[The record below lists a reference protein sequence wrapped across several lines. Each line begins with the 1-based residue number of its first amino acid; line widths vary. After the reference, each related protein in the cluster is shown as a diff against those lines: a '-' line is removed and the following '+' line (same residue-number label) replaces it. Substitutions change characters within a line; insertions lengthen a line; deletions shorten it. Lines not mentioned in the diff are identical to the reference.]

1 VTLSDLR
8 QGVLVPPA
16 LGRANDGLPCPT
28 TLDFFVSDQDPS
40 DNVVTTYLIVKA
52 NGWVAVNTT
61 ANLRTLG
68 AANVIFAVNPSD
80 ERLVNAINAAI
91 GCKGW
96 FVRDLQDPENF
107 AGVTSLATNE
117 LFAAYWQIKA
127 GWTPPG
133 YIPLNDPMARV
144 GNQPSLPK
152 VNLYRTGVA
161 HPMAVT
167 IADADVTSFCMN
179 MYIYQPYRMLRN
191 LNSLYNAPSP
201 DERVATSLLAFLAN
215 RFVNAFGQ
223 ANLGCVDLLG
233 VCQPINL
240 TVNGN
245 GVVTGA
251 TILPFPDPKLTQPV
265 APSVPVKATASL
277 LQFNFFFLIC
287 LLVVAFKM

>member
-1 VTLSDLR
+1 V
-8 QGVLVPPA
+8 
-16 LGRANDGLPCPT
+16 
-28 TLDFFVSDQDPS
+28 DQDPS

-61 ANLRTLG
+61 RNLAQLG

-80 ERLVNAINAAI
+80 ERLINAINIAI

-107 AGVTSLATNE
+107 IGVTSLATNE
-117 LFAAYWQIKA
+117 LFAAYWQTRA

-152 VNLYRTGVA
+152 VNLYRAGVG
-161 HPMAVT
+161 HPRAET

-179 MYIYQPYRMLRN
+179 MYIYQPYRLLRN

-223 ANLGCVDLLG
+223 DNLGCVDLLG
-233 VCQPINL
+233 VDPPINL

-245 GVVTGA
+245 GQVTGA

-265 APSVPVKATASL
+265 QPPYRAAASS
-277 LQFNFFFLIC
+277 LQLTVTFFIC
-287 LLVVAFKM
+287 LLVFALRM

>member
-8 QGVLVPPA
+8 QGVLVPPP
-16 LGRANDGLPCPT
+16 LGTASDGLPCPT

-52 NGWVAVNTT
+52 TGLVAVNST

-80 ERLVNAINAAI
+80 ERLVNSINVAI

-96 FVRDLQDPENF
+96 HVRDMQDPENF
-107 AGVTSLATNE
+107 AGITSLATNE
-117 LFAAYWQIKA
+117 LFAAHWAPKL

-152 VNLYRTGVA
+152 VNLYRVGVA
-161 HPMAVT
+161 HPLAAS

-179 MYIYQPYRMLRN
+179 MYIYQPYRLLRN
-191 LNSLYNAPSP
+191 LNPLYNAPSP
-201 DERVATSLLAFLAN
+201 DERVATSLLAFLAR
-215 RFVNAFGQ
+215 RFVGAFG
-223 ANLGCVDLLG
+223 ADNLGCTDLLG
-233 VCQPINL
+233 VEQPINL

-245 GVVTGA
+245 GQVTGA
-251 TILPFPDPKLTQPV
+251 TILPFIDPKVTIPIQPPYV
-265 APSVPVKATASL
+265 RAAASS
-277 LQFNFFFLIC
+277 LQLNIFFLFC
-287 LLVVAFKM
+287 LLVAAFRM